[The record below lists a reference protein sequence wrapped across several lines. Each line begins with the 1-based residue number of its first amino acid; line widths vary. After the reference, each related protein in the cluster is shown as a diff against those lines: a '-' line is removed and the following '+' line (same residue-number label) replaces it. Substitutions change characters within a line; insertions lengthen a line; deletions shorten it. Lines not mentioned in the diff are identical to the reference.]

1 MPFDSEGKFTRNY
14 NWEEDR
20 LNDISIDAN
29 RMDDEFDNY
38 ADGLSET
45 MLRDGRV
52 PMSGVLNAGGFNVRN
67 VADGRLEKDAV
78 NLSQLVTSSDEMK
91 DLLKA
96 AVNKLVAVGDIK
108 TSVRA
113 ENHENWILCN
123 GQAISR
129 AKYSELFDIIGV
141 SFGSGD
147 GSSTFNVPDYR
158 GKFIRGLGGA
168 SAGDI
173 YTTQQEGLP
182 NITAK
187 ANVAQGAGYT
197 YNAEGAFYDSKDGS
211 GGNWDTAAGCR
222 LAFDASRS
230 SAIYGASAHVTPINQ
245 ALNFFIK
252 AKTED

>member
-158 GKFIRGLGGA
+158 GKFIRGLGGDSA
-168 SAGDI
+168 SNI
-173 YTTQQEGLP
+173 QTTQAESLP
-182 NITAK
+182 KLTGGPLHVGSPWQGTATSGVLK
-187 ANVAQGAGYT
+187 AVANGAAHNDSGSTGWDLYFDSSSNSI
-197 YNAEGAFYDSKDGS
+197 YNGS
-211 GGNWDTAAGCR
+211 
-222 LAFDASRS
+222 
-230 SAIYGASAHVTPINQ
+230 HVTPINQ

-252 AKTED
+252 AKSED